1 MAAGRGKRLK
11 SRTPKVLHPICGRPA
26 LWHVLQ
32 ALRAVRPETVAVVVG
47 HGRDEVQD
55 AVESWGVP
63 LPLRFVHQEEPL
75 GTGHAVMAAED
86 AIRGAEDVV
95 VLSGDEPLVAGEQ
108 LRELLRLLR
117 RRKAAAAIQ
126 TTVPEDPT
134 GFGRIVREGDEFV
147 RIAESV
153 EATPSERAITE
164 VATGTYAFRR
174 DDLFKALP
182 LVSRENV
189 QREYYLPDV
198 LGILREKGEVIV
210 VVQAH
215 NGGAVGANSR
225 LEMARATAVMRRRI
239 NEGLMEHGVTLVNPN
254 ATYIDAGVRIG
265 GDTVIH
271 PNTSL
276 AGETRIGHGCVIGP
290 SARVVDSRID
300 DGAEVRESVVTG
312 SRVGKGA
319 SVGPYA
325 HIRPGTVLGPR
336 TKAGSFVE
344 IKASR
349 IGEGSKVP
357 HLSYVGDAVIGRN
370 VNIGAGTVT
379 VNYDGYGKHRTVI
392 GDDVRIGSDTML
404 VAPVRVGKGAV
415 TGAGSTIS
423 KDVPP
428 GALAVERAEQ
438 RVVRGYRARKDA
450 AMRGG
455 KDAVRKG
462 KR

>member
-11 SRTPKVLHPICGRPA
+11 SRMPKVLHPICGRPV

-32 ALRAVRPETVAVVVG
+32 AVRAVRPETVAVVVG

-55 AVESWGVP
+55 AVESWEVP
-63 LPLRFVHQEEPL
+63 LPIRFVHQDEPL
-75 GTGHAVMAAED
+75 GTGHAVMAAEE
-86 AIRGAEDVV
+86 AVRASEDVV
-95 VLSGDEPLVAGEQ
+95 VLSGDEPLVTGPQ
-108 LRELLRLLR
+108 LRDLLRLR
-117 RRKAAAAIQ
+117 RRRGAAAAIQ
-126 TTVPEDPT
+126 TTVPDDPT
-134 GFGRIVREGDEFV
+134 GFGRIVRDGDDFL
-147 RIAESV
+147 RIAESI
-153 EATPSERAITE
+153 EASPAERAISE

-174 DDLFKALP
+174 EDLFKALP
-182 LVSRENV
+182 LVGRENA

-198 LGILREKGEVIV
+198 LGILREKGETIV
-210 VVQAH
+210 VVRAD

-225 LEMARATAVMRRRI
+225 LEMARATAVMRLRI

-265 GDTVIH
+265 ADTVIH

-276 AGETRIGHGCVIGP
+276 GGETRIGRGCVIGP
-290 SARVVDSRID
+290 SARIVDSRIE

-312 SRVGKGA
+312 SRIGREA
-319 SVGPYA
+319 TVGPYA

-370 VNIGAGTVT
+370 VNVGAGTVT
-379 VNYDGYGKHRTVI
+379 VNYDGYSKHRTVI

-404 VAPVRVGKGAV
+404 VAPVRIGKGAV
-415 TGAGSTIS
+415 TGAGSTIT

-428 GALAVERAEQ
+428 GALAVERGDQ

-450 AMRGG
+450 QM
-455 KDAVRKG
+455 KDAGRKG

>member
-11 SRTPKVLHPICGRPA
+11 SRTPKVLHPICGRPV

-32 ALRAVRPETVAVVVG
+32 AVRAVRPEVVALVVG

-55 AVESWGVP
+55 TVESWDLP
-63 LPLRFVHQEEPL
+63 LPIRFVHQDQPL
-75 GTGHAVMAAED
+75 GTGHAVMASED
-86 AIRGAEDVV
+86 AVRGAEDVL
-95 VLSGDEPLVAGEQ
+95 VLSGDEPLVTGGQ
-108 LRELLRLLR
+108 LRELLRLHR
-117 RRKAAAAIQ
+117 RRGAAAAIQ
-126 TTVPEDPT
+126 TTVPDDPT
-134 GFGRIVREGDEFV
+134 GFGRIVREGEGFV

-153 EATPSERAITE
+153 VATPAEKAITE

-174 DDLFKALP
+174 EDLFKALP
-182 LVSRENV
+182 LVGRDNV
-189 QREYYLPDV
+189 QREHYLPDV
-198 LGILREKGEVIV
+198 LGILRDKGETIV
-210 VVQAH
+210 VARAD

-265 GDTVIH
+265 PDTVIH

-276 AGETRIGHGCVIGP
+276 GGETRIGRGCVVGP
-290 SARVVDSRID
+290 SARIVDSRIE

-312 SRVGKGA
+312 SRIGPEA

-357 HLSYVGDAVIGRN
+357 HLSYVGDAVIGKN
-370 VNIGAGTVT
+370 VNVGAGSVT
-379 VNYDGYGKHRTVI
+379 VNYDGYRKHRTVI

-404 VAPVRVGKGAV
+404 VAPVRIGKGAV
-415 TGAGSTIS
+415 TGAGSTITR
-423 KDVPP
+423 DVPP
-428 GALAVERAEQ
+428 GALAVERGDQ
-438 RVVRGYRARKDA
+438 RVARGYRARKDA
-450 AMRGG
+450 RM
-455 KDAVRKG
+455 KDEGRKG

>member
-1 MAAGRGKRLK
+1 MAAGKGKRLK
-11 SRTPKVLHPICGRPA
+11 SRTPKVLHPICGRPV

-32 ALRAVRPETVAVVVG
+32 ATRAVRPETVAVVVG
-47 HGRDEVQD
+47 HGRDEVQE
-55 AVESWGVP
+55 AVESWDLP
-63 LPLRFVHQEEPL
+63 LPIRFVHQGQPL

-86 AIRGAEDVV
+86 ALRGAEDVV
-95 VLSGDEPLVAGEQ
+95 VLSGDEPLVTGPQ
-108 LRELLRLLR
+108 LRDLLRLHR

-134 GFGRIVREGDEFV
+134 GFGRIIRDGDDFL

-153 EATPSERAITE
+153 EASPAERAITE

-182 LVSRENV
+182 LVSRDNV
-189 QREYYLPDV
+189 QREYYLPAV
-198 LGILREKGEVIV
+198 LAILREKGEAIV
-210 VVQAH
+210 VVRAD

-239 NEGLMEHGVTLVNPN
+239 NEDLMEHGVTLVNPN
-254 ATYIDAGVRIG
+254 ATYIDAGVLIG
-265 GDTVIH
+265 GDSVIH
-271 PNTSL
+271 PNTEL
-276 AGETRIGHGCVIGP
+276 AGATRIGHGCVIGP
-290 SARVVDSRID
+290 SARVVDSRIG

-312 SRVGKGA
+312 SRIGKEA

-336 TKAGSFVE
+336 AKAGSFVE

-379 VNYDGYGKHRTVI
+379 VNYDGYDKHRTVI

-415 TGAGSTIS
+415 TGAGSTITR
-423 KDVPP
+423 DVPP
-428 GALAVERAEQ
+428 RSLAVERAEQ

-450 AMRGG
+450 LMRGG
-455 KDAVRKG
+455 KDAGRKG
-462 KR
+462 RR

>member
-11 SRTPKVLHPICGRPA
+11 SRTPKVLHPICGRPV

-32 ALRAVRPETVAVVVG
+32 ALRSVRPEVVAVVVG

-55 AVESWGVP
+55 AVESWAIR
-63 LPLRFVHQEEPL
+63 LPIRFVHQDQPL
-75 GTGHAVMAAED
+75 GTGHAVMVSED
-86 AIRGAEDVV
+86 EVRGSDDVL
-95 VLSGDEPLVAGEQ
+95 VLSGDEPLATGEQ
-108 LRELLRLLR
+108 LRDLLRLHR
-117 RRKAAAAIQ
+117 RRGAAAAIQ
-126 TTVPEDPT
+126 TTVPDDPT
-134 GFGRIVREGDEFV
+134 GFGRIIRDGDDFL

-153 EATPSERAITE
+153 EASPAERAITE

-174 DDLFKALP
+174 EDLFKALP
-182 LVSRENV
+182 LVGRENV

-198 LGILREKGEVIV
+198 LGILREKGETIV
-210 VVQAH
+210 VVRAD

-254 ATYIDAGVRIG
+254 ATYIDAGIRIG
-265 GDTVIH
+265 PDSVIH
-271 PNTSL
+271 PNTAL
-276 AGETRIGHGCVIGP
+276 AGETRIGRGCVIGP
-290 SARVVDSRID
+290 SARIVDSRIE

-312 SRVGKGA
+312 SRIGREA
-319 SVGPYA
+319 TVGPYA
-325 HIRPGTVLGPR
+325 HIRPGTVMGPR

-357 HLSYVGDAVIGRN
+357 HLSYVGDSVIGKN
-370 VNIGAGTVT
+370 VNVGAGTVT
-379 VNYDGYGKHRTVI
+379 VNYDGYRKHRTVI

-404 VAPVRVGKGAV
+404 VAPVRIGKGAV
-415 TGAGSTIS
+415 TGAGSTIT

-428 GALAVERAEQ
+428 GALAVERGDQ

-450 AMRGG
+450 QMKVAG
-455 KDAVRKG
+455 RKG